1 MKTIYYVRHG
11 ESEGN
16 AAGVL
21 VGASMDSPLTKL
33 GEQQAKQAA
42 LLLGDKNIEL
52 VVSSPLLRA
61 LRTAEIIAKEIG
73 YSGQILTDPLLLER
87 DFGEAS
93 GLPRKQAFEL
103 LDSPNAAKGV
113 ESVETFYDRMQ
124 QALDWLRALP
134 AERIMVAGHAG
145 AGKMLTAAV
154 NGTPAA
160 DFLQY
165 KSLDHAAIYEFTL
178 E

>member
-21 VGASMDSPLTKL
+21 VGATMDSPLTKN
-33 GEQQAKQAA
+33 GEEQAKSAA
-42 LLLGDKNIEL
+42 PLLADKQIGL
-52 VVSSPLLRA
+52 IVSSPLVRA
-61 LRTAEIIAKEIG
+61 HRTAEIIAKELG
-73 YSGQILTDPLLLER
+73 YKGKIITNDLLKER
-87 DFGEAS
+87 DFGAAS
-93 GLPRKQAFEL
+93 GLPRAQAYEL
-103 LDSPNAAKGV
+103 LDSPQGAEGV
-113 ESVETFYDRMQ
+113 ETVEAFYQRMQ
-124 QALDWLRALP
+124 QVLAWLRTLP

-154 NGTPAA
+154 EGTPAA
-160 DFLQY
+160 EFLQY